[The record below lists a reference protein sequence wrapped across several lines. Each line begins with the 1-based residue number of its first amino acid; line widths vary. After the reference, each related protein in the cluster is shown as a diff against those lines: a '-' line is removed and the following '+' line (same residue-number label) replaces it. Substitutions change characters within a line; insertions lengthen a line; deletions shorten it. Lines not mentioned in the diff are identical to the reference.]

1 MTRMTKKKEVLE
13 SKVDKTTKAKPS
25 GIRSKKTTTKS
36 EVATPKSKKA
46 ETSKATKQDKVI
58 KKQTPKKVKEV
69 PVKKEKA
76 VKQEVVKPAAKKK
89 TVSNA
94 KIVKETEILPQNTLF
109 PDIEIETMKHEPV
122 VKIEAAVK
130 PEEKK
135 TMSYTLPNKEEP
147 KLKVLQAESSP
158 APSYVVPDESE
169 NTKKRVR
176 FENIIAN
183 DFIIEAIKKAG
194 FSEPNETLQKALS
207 ASLRGS
213 DVLLI
218 KPKQVE
224 GFLIG
229 TVTAASKILSESLPK
244 GAAHSPSV
252 LFISPTQSKT
262 DELYKASHSIFQ
274 SLGISISKLDEDEL
288 KETEL
293 AQPIDVLV
301 STPKSLNKAIQNK
314 SIKSKNVGLYFAFEA
329 QSFSNEESITDLELT
344 LAELPQERTQKIIS
358 ANENSPYVRE
368 FSFKFLEDPEYITTL
383 PSQIKERQPKQFAHA
398 LQATQK
404 FQVLLGH
411 LKTHKPNCAAIFAN
425 TKPVAEWIA
434 FKLHGNGVKVEL
446 ITSQISS
453 QKRIALIKSIKS
465 GDVNVIVT
473 TDAIS
478 KSLGIREL
486 SCIYNFD
493 LPDSPSTFMNRIC
506 RIEGAKNPIAVSFIC
521 EDYGFNIKAIEN
533 TLGFKIHIANPDKNY
548 FNMKDVSEYPLESSG
563 KVKRIGVSYEEEEVT
578 TIADDITP
586 ISKPETI
593 AQEPI
598 QKVTKKYE
606 IETPVQ
612 KDNVSTAAFTAKLYP
627 RPESETKEEITAKEG
642 SKSQTASFN
651 QKPFEQRK
659 ASYQQGHKHQQD
671 GGTTNR
677 QTTDKFNRRDERA
690 KDAIDA
696 ARHAA
701 KTANDKRKDR
711 STQKI
716 STPPKR
722 PGLFDIMVSLVQD
735 AVQSAA
741 VAAKDSVATNIQ
753 ENLPTLSNVLDR
765 FKILKKPSK
774 LQDEHKKN

>member
-1 MTRMTKKKEVLE
+1 MRLISLFLICVSFGFGQKKLK
-13 SKVDKTTKAKPS
+13 
-25 GIRSKKTTTKS
+25 
-36 EVATPKSKKA
+36 PKSTRILFVFDA
-46 ETSKATKQDKVI
+46 SK
-58 KKQTPKKVKEV
+58 
-69 PVKKEKA
+69 
-76 VKQEVVKPAAKKK
+76 
-89 TVSNA
+89 S
-94 KIVKETEILPQNTLF
+94 
-109 PDIEIETMKHEPV
+109 M
-122 VKIEAAVK
+122 KIE
-130 PEEKK
+130 
-135 TMSYTLPNKEEP
+135 YN
-147 KLKVLQAESSP
+147 
-158 APSYVVPDESE
+158 
-169 NTKKRVR
+169 
-176 FENIIAN
+176 
-183 DFIIEAIKKAG
+183 
-194 FSEPNETLQKALS
+194 
-207 ASLRGS
+207 GS
-213 DVLLI
+213 
-218 KPKQVE
+218 
-224 GFLIG
+224 
-229 TVTAASKILSESLPK
+229 T
-244 GAAHSPSV
+244 
-252 LFISPTQSKT
+252 
-262 DELYKASHSIFQ
+262 
-274 SLGISISKLDEDEL
+274 
-288 KETEL
+288 
-293 AQPIDVLV
+293 
-301 STPKSLNKAIQNK
+301 
-314 SIKSKNVGLYFAFEA
+314 
-329 QSFSNEESITDLELT
+329 
-344 LAELPQERTQKIIS
+344 
-358 ANENSPYVRE
+358 
-368 FSFKFLEDPEYITTL
+368 
-383 PSQIKERQPKQFAHA
+383 
-398 LQATQK
+398 
-404 FQVLLGH
+404 
-411 LKTHKPNCAAIFAN
+411 
-425 TKPVAEWIA
+425 
-434 FKLHGNGVKVEL
+434 
-446 ITSQISS
+446 
-453 QKRIALIKSIKS
+453 
-465 GDVNVIVT
+465 
-473 TDAIS
+473 
-478 KSLGIREL
+478 
-486 SCIYNFD
+486 
-493 LPDSPSTFMNRIC
+493 

-548 FNMKDVSEYPLESSG
+548 FNMKDISEYPLESSG

-578 TIADDITP
+578 AVADDITP

>member
-1 MTRMTKKKEVLE
+1 MTKKKEVSE

-25 GIRSKKTTTKS
+25 GIGSKIAGTKS
-36 EVATPKSKKA
+36 EVAAPKAKKA
-46 ETSKATKQDKVI
+46 DSTKTA
-58 KKQTPKKVKEV
+58 KQEKSPKKAAPKMVKDV
-69 PVKKEKA
+69 PVKKEKT
-76 VKQEVVKPAAKKK
+76 VKQEVTKPVAKKK
-89 TVSNA
+89 TLTTA
-94 KIVKETEILPQNTLF
+94 KITKEVKLLPQDTVF
-109 PDIEIETMKHEPV
+109 PDIEIAAVQQEPKAI
-122 VKIEAAVK
+122 KIEEIVTQPEVK
-130 PEEKK
+130 KPA
-135 TMSYTLPNKEEP
+135 SYTIPKKEES
-147 KLKVLQAESSP
+147 KLQVLKAESTP
-158 APSYVVPDESE
+158 APRYIVPDESE
-169 NTKKRVR
+169 NAKKVVR

-183 DFIIEAIKKAG
+183 DFIIEAVRKAG
-194 FSEPNETLQKALS
+194 FKEPNETLQKALS

-224 GFLIG
+224 GFLVG

-244 GAAHSPSV
+244 GSAHTPSV
-252 LFISPTQSKT
+252 LFISPSQNKA
-262 DELYKASHSIFQ
+262 DELFKASRSIFQ
-274 SLGISISKLDEDEL
+274 ILGISIAKLDDDES

-293 AQPIDVLV
+293 NQPIDVLV
-301 STPKSLNKAIQNK
+301 STPKSLNRAIQNK
-314 SIKSKNVGLYFAFEA
+314 TIKSKNVGLCFAFEA
-329 QSFSNEESITDLELT
+329 QSFSNEESISDLELT
-344 LAELPQERTQKIIS
+344 ISELPQERTQKIIS

-425 TKPVAEWIA
+425 SKPVSEWIA

-446 ITSQISS
+446 ITSQLSP
-453 QKRIALIKSIKS
+453 QKRIALTKSIKA
-465 GDVNVIVT
+465 GEINVIVT

-493 LPDSPSTFMNRIC
+493 LPDSPATFINRIC

-533 TLGFKIHIANPDKNY
+533 TLGFKIHIATPDKNY

-563 KVKRIGVSYEEEEVT
+563 KVKRIGVSYDEEVEV
-578 TIADDITP
+578 IEETP
-586 ISKPETI
+586 IITKPEPVV
-593 AQEPI
+593 QESV
-598 QKVTKKYE
+598 QKVTKKFE
-606 IETPVQ
+606 IETPVVP
-612 KDNVSTAAFTAKLYP
+612 KETLTFTAKLYP
-627 RPESETKEEITAKEG
+627 RPESETKEDAAAKEG
-642 SKSQTASFN
+642 SKTHSPQFN
-651 QKPFEQRK
+651 QKPFEPRK
-659 ASYQQGHKHQQD
+659 SAYQANRPQQE
-671 GGTTNR
+671 GGVNR
-677 QTTDKFNRRDERA
+677 QANDKFNRRDERA

-696 ARHAA
+696 ARLAA
-701 KTANDKRKDR
+701 KSANDKRKDR
-711 STQKI
+711 STHKAA
-716 STPPKR
+716 TPPKR

-741 VAAKDSVATNIQ
+741 VAAKESVATNIQ
-753 ENLPTLSNVLDR
+753 ENLPTLSTVLDR

-774 LQDEHKKN
+774 LEDEHKKH